1 MLAAALD
8 YAAQRG
14 WLIFPARFVLDDR
27 TGKWGKK
34 SWKSAKSSNGRA
46 WGMTKDLDEVC
57 RDFAKPSRTAVG
69 IPTGAVNNIFVVE
82 TDTPAGHN
90 VDGPTSLKLLEA
102 EHGTLPDT
110 LMAESPSKSRH
121 RYFNHPGNGLK
132 VRSTASEL
140 GPGIDVRGEGGMVIA
155 PPSVRGD
162 GHYRW
167 LNNNPIADAPQWLID
182 LVVATSKSDG
192 KGTDDDAEEPQ
203 APIEQIRAAFAVIPN
218 DDLGW
223 EDWNNRGMALFR
235 ATAGS
240 DDGLAIFHAWS
251 SKSKKKYNAQR
262 TDDKWA
268 AYQSCPPTEIGVGSI
283 FYWANEASPGWDDEQ
298 ADDQLGEDDEARRRL
313 LWEFIRTALRDGIDE
328 NQIIHACLDEKY
340 RGRAT
345 YEHVR
350 DHGGEDYIKRQIERA
365 LNYDPLIVRRKRSLI
380 RVEGGKLHELWRAV
394 QRELIDRHCP
404 VYVRGNRLVQPL
416 WRWEKAL
423 DGREFLTAQFE
434 RYNVPRLADMVAH
447 YAVKFQKF
455 DGRMKRWKDID
466 PPDNLIEH
474 ILEARQWNFRT
485 VVGIINAPTMR
496 ADGSCSPRKATI
508 LQRSYGS
515 SPPAM

>member
-1 MLAAALD
+1 
-8 YAAQRG
+8 
-14 WLIFPARFVLDDR
+14 
-27 TGKWGKK
+27 
-34 SWKSAKSSNGRA
+34 
-46 WGMTKDLDEVC
+46 
-57 RDFAKPSRTAVG
+57 
-69 IPTGAVNNIFVVE
+69 
-82 TDTPAGHN
+82 
-90 VDGPTSLKLLEA
+90 
-102 EHGTLPDT
+102 
-110 LMAESPSKSRH
+110 
-121 RYFNHPGNGLK
+121 
-132 VRSTASEL
+132 
-140 GPGIDVRGEGGMVIA
+140 
-155 PPSVRGD
+155 
-162 GHYRW
+162 
-167 LNNNPIADAPQWLID
+167 
-182 LVVATSKSDG
+182 
-192 KGTDDDAEEPQ
+192 DAEEPQ

-350 DHGGEDYIKRQIERA
+350 DHGGEDYIKRQVKRA
-365 LNYDPLIVRRKRSLI
+365 LNYDPLIVRRKRSLS

-455 DGRMKRWKDID
+455 DGRMKRWKDSD

-496 ADGSCSPRKATI
+496 ADGSLLTTEGYDPATQLWFKSSGDVTLPPIPDKPSKEDARRALALLKELLEEFPFDNVVARAAALAGIMTPVLRGALAGAVPAFALIATQARSGKTYLVELIGVIARGHIPLPIAIGSEKAEEMEKRIETAGLSGRPI
-508 LQRSYGS
+508 LHLNNLPNGMVVESVALAQLSTEGI
-515 SPPAM
+515 